1 MAFVRVKKLKGKEYA
16 YLVENTWQ
24 DKGSRQKVK
33 SYLGKVVKPLRQKE
47 AGVDIASM
55 QFNDA
60 VMALVKQELANHGFN
75 ESLELEGVKADLLN
89 RSFVSGKRNVVLALN
104 EGFLCSQTL
113 NEVLGFKPEGYE
125 EQAGE
130 KLATV
135 LVEAGLK
142 LPKDVFVRLFEKV
155 YKLNNN

>member
-33 SYLGKVVKPLRQKE
+33 AYLGRVVKPLRQKDTT
-47 AGVDIASM
+47 VDITGM
-55 QFNDA
+55 QFQEA
-60 VMALVKQELANHGFN
+60 VLKLVKQELLNHGFN
-75 ESLELEGVKADLLN
+75 ENLENEGVKADLAN
-89 RSFVSGKRNVVLALN
+89 KSFVSGKRNIVLALN

-113 NEVLGFKPEGYE
+113 NEVLSFKPEGHE

-142 LPKDVFVRLFEKV
+142 LPKDVFVTLFEKV
-155 YKLNNN
+155 YK

>member
-33 SYLGKVVKPLRQKE
+33 AYLGKVVKPLRQKE
-47 AGVDIASM
+47 GLVDVAAM
-55 QFNDA
+55 QFQEA
-60 VMALVKQELANHGFN
+60 VIALIKQELLNHGFN
-75 ESLELEGVKADLLN
+75 ENLEFEKAKADLLN
-89 RSFVSGKRNVVLALN
+89 KSFVSGKRNIVFALN
-104 EGFLCSQTL
+104 EGFLCAHTIKEAL
-113 NEVLGFKPEGYE
+113 DFKSEGYE
-125 EQAGE
+125 EQAGA

-142 LPKDVFVRLFEKV
+142 LPKDVFVALFEKI
-155 YKLNNN
+155 YKANNT